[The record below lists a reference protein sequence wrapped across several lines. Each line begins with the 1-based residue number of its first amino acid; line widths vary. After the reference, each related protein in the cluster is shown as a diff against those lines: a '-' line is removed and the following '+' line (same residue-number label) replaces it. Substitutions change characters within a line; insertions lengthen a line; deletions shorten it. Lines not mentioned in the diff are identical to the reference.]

1 MTETHTYEVE
11 FTTEARWFTIV
22 DATSPEEA
30 AGKVASYS
38 TDVDWGRIH
47 LTDFGY
53 DEIVVVEGTVT
64 RH

>member
-1 MTETHTYEVE
+1 MTETHQYEVE
-11 FTTEARWFTIV
+11 FTTEARWFAIV
-22 DATSPEEA
+22 PATSPEEA
-30 AGKVASYS
+30 EEKVASQHL
-38 TDVDWGRIH
+38 DVNWDRIH